1 MKNIFSNISIDKW
14 VVLILFSITIYT
26 VFNLKHWKKENRVIV
41 SDVVDYYGYLPATF
55 IYGDVTL
62 TNPNNKI
69 TTYLLSFTRLFLKVL
84 FTITLQK

>member
-1 MKNIFSNISIDKW
+1 MKNIFTAISFDKW
-14 VVLILFSITIYT
+14 IVLILFFIHVYT

-62 TNPNNKI
+62 
-69 TTYLLSFTRLFLKVL
+69 LRAC
-84 FTITLQK
+84 